1 MFAAEAFFVS
11 TSMTAMQASPKG
23 PANGAT
29 NEDLGTAGEASVR
42 AELPDRFR
50 LVLSA
55 HEVQAQLRS
64 KQQAGPVLA
73 WVCFCWYMECG
84 TKLASSDPSLDIRAL
99 ARERRI
105 LRRRCQTTCCH
116 LSVLGQRTD
125 RYHCKQAASDLW
137 FGLCM
142 PFCALAK
149 HDPCGV
155 LRQNPSGTPSVELM
169 QAGTHAA
176 QGRSAG
182 ACVCSFSLSLR
193 LR

>member
-137 FGLCM
+137 FGLAC
-142 PFCALAK
+142 LS
-149 HDPCGV
+149 V
-155 LRQNPSGTPSVELM
+155 LLQST
-169 QAGTHAA
+169 THAA
-176 QGRSAG
+176 FSGRTPPGLPA
-182 ACVCSFSLSLR
+182 
-193 LR
+193 